1 VMLTEAFVAGLTK
14 ANARRLLDRAKE
26 LGLPSSVVRTVDS
39 GFIVPAVLLE
49 EESPRVTVTHPDP
62 VPEPVVEPESEPEV
76 KPKRTYQRK
85 SNYSR
90 KSGSSYQRKNSK
102 SQSADLTTADAV
114 ASEE

>member
-1 VMLTEAFVAGLTK
+1 MLTEAFVAGLTK

-62 VPEPVVEPESEPEV
+62 VPEPVVEPEPEV